1 MSGFS
6 FSLALWHVKKA
17 VEDEEKDILEERIRQ
32 GTATK
37 NCKIYDKNDIK
48 IKTLNEFLLKYKQ
61 KFTYK
66 GTPNPYL
73 PNRKDLEGEEMSA
86 GGLNGV
92 MIEYDSFF
100 NGKREK
106 AEMMQAFKESRDSL

>member
-1 MSGFS
+1 
-6 FSLALWHVKKA
+6 
-17 VEDEEKDILEERIRQ
+17 
-32 GTATK
+32 
-37 NCKIYDKNDIK
+37 
-48 IKTLNEFLLKYKQ
+48 
-61 KFTYK
+61 
-66 GTPNPYL
+66 
-73 PNRKDLEGEEMSA
+73 MSA